1 MTKGEAIVFAVVA
14 AAAVVVPGIVVA
26 FRWVQGVASRWVW
39 ERAKARARW
48 ERHTVEGAETSP
60 DGTPIAEVTVQLVA
74 RSFGRLRVLQTRPVG
89 KVVVRYF
96 GDPALLE
103 LEALAE
109 NRAEIRNTSL
119 RGEYR

>member
-14 AAAVVVPGIVVA
+14 TVVVVVPGIVVA
-26 FRWVQGVASRWVW
+26 FRWVQRVVSRWVW
-39 ERAKARARW
+39 ARAEARARW
-48 ERHTVEGAETSP
+48 ESHTVEGAEASP

-74 RSFGRLRVLQTRPVG
+74 RSFGRIRVLQTRLVG

-96 GDPALLE
+96 GDPVLLE

>member
-1 MTKGEAIVFAVVA
+1 MGKGEAIVVAVLML
-14 AAAVVVPGIVVA
+14 AAVVGTAAVLSA
-26 FRWVQGVASRWVW
+26 RWVSRWVRA
-39 ERAKARARW
+39 RAKARARW
-48 ERHTVEGAETSP
+48 ERHTVEGAESSP

-74 RSFGRLRVLQTRPVG
+74 RSFGRIRVLQTRPVG

-96 GDPALLE
+96 GDPVLLE